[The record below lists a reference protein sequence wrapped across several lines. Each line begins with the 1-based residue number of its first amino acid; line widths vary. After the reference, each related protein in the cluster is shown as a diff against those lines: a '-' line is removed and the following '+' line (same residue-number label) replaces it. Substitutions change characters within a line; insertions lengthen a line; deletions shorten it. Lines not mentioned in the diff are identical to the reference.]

1 MLQPHGLLR
10 AWRSFAGCAL
20 VHTSRCLQMR
30 PEAVHLA
37 VLGHG
42 MAHVCA
48 QLTSHSPGVVFALL
62 CTAQSCAFITS
73 HTFATTEA
81 TGSRQLTV
89 LWS

>member
-20 VHTSRCLQMR
+20 VHTFRCLRMR

-37 VLGHG
+37 VLGHCG

-48 QLTSHSPGVVFALL
+48 QLTSGVVFALL
-62 CTAQSCAFITS
+62 YALPHHAHLLHRIHSLPPRRL
-73 HTFATTEA
+73 ATD
-81 TGSRQLTV
+81 S
-89 LWS
+89 